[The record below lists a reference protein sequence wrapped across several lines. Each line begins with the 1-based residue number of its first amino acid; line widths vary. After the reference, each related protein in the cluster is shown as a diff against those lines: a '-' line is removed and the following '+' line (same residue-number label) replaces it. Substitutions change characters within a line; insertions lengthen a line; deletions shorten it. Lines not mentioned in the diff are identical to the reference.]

1 MKTPSLIVV
10 MLFGVLVTSA
20 CRQDMQDQPKY
31 KPLAPSRFF
40 ADGRSARPIP
50 AHTIARDELNDN
62 DSFHTGEINGAF
74 LDTIPLPVTLQLLE
88 RGHDRYNIFCSP
100 CHGEVGDGLGM
111 VARRGFQIPAN
122 LHTDRLRAVPPGYIY
137 QVITNGYGAMPD
149 HGDQIP
155 VRDRWAI
162 VAFVRALQ
170 LSHHAT
176 LADVPPA
183 ERQQLEKTPQPA
195 SGGNK

>member
-1 MKTPSLIVV
+1 MKTHSLIFA
-10 MLFGVLVTSA
+10 MFFGVLVTSA

-74 LDTIPLPVTLQLLE
+74 LDTIPLAVNLQVLE

-183 ERQQLEKTPQPA
+183 EREQLNKTP
-195 SGGNK
+195 GDNR